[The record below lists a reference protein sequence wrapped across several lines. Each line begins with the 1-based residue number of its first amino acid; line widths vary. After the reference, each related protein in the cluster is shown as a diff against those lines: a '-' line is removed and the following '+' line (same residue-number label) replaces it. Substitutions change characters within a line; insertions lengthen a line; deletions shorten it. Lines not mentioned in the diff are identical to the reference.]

1 MSQSQVK
8 KKPKRIR
15 SPYFGEIGDGDG
27 NYGVEM
33 GLIFGR
39 VKGKEFNTGSDSI
52 DSIDEVGT
60 ERLEELLD

>member
-1 MSQSQVK
+1 
-8 KKPKRIR
+8 
-15 SPYFGEIGDGDG
+15 
-27 NYGVEM
+27 M

-39 VKGKEFNTGSDSI
+39 VKGKEFNTGRSDSI